1 MKSTI
6 VRYRN
11 QFGCIE
17 TYIAKAGLTRC
28 EIRWLLPHCEIV
40 AMFCWLP
47 QKDCP
52 TNNRKDLSQ

>member
-17 TYIAKAGLTRC
+17 TYIAKAGLTCC

-40 AMFCWLP
+40 AMFFCWLP
-47 QKDCP
+47 Q
-52 TNNRKDLSQ
+52 TA